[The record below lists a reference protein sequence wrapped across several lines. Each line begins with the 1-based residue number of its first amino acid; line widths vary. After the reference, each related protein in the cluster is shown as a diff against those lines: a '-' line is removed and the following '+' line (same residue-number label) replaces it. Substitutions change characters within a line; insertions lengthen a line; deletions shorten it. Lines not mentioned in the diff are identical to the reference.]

1 MNSIP
6 KKILFSFIIFISVFI
21 TFCFTNCSNDIYSTN
36 PKYKLTF
43 STDTLAFDTVFTT
56 IGSATS
62 KIMIY
67 NRNNVA
73 LKISNIGIAG
83 GGNSSFKINVD
94 GSLNAN
100 NKFKNIEIRANDSLY
115 IFVSVTVDPTNS
127 NSPVFI
133 QDSLVFQTN
142 GDYQNVKL
150 LAFGQNILKLKGQ
163 KITDNTTFSGDIPY
177 LIYDSLVVQKNKTLT
192 LEPGCRLF
200 FH

>member
-6 KKILFSFIIFISVFI
+6 KKIFFPFIIFVSVIISIGFMA
-21 TFCFTNCSNDIYSTN
+21 CSDEIYSSN

-43 STDTLAFDTVFTT
+43 STDTLTFDTVFTT

-73 LKISNIGIAG
+73 LKISNLGIAG

-100 NKFKNIEIRANDSLY
+100 NQFKNIEIRANDSLY

-133 QDSLVFQTN
+133 RDSLVFQTN
-142 GDYQNVKL
+142 GDNQNVKL
-150 LAFGQNILKLKGQ
+150 LAFGQKIKKLKGQ
-163 KITDNTTFSGDIPY
+163 KITDNTTFSADIPY
-177 LIYDSLVVQKNKTLT
+177 LIYDSLVV
-192 LEPGCRLF
+192 
-200 FH
+200 